1 MNKLYSFSSIMLTK
15 VLKSRN
21 HSYMSNSFV
30 NFIFTRNFSS
40 SKIDIIKNDQ
50 IKFPE
55 LRVVYKNEDGKD
67 EHKIMK
73 RLEVNN
79 NIRVVKLFLIII
91 VLFNLNLILLKK
103 NRP

>member
-1 MNKLYSFSSIMLTK
+1 MLSK

-21 HSYMSNSFV
+21 SYISNSFV

-67 EHKIMK
+67 EHKIMN

-79 NIRVVKLFLIII
+79 HIRILKLFLIIL
-91 VLFNLNLILLKK
+91 VLFNLNLILYKKLGLKFG
-103 NRP
+103 